1 MRTGAWLRV
10 RDLVDL
16 LAALA
21 VGVDLGVRLAN
32 LQGERDRTDPLCLP
46 SSRMVYRI

>member
-10 RDLVDL
+10 RDLLDL

-32 LQGERDRTDPLCLP
+32 LQGERDHTDPLCLP
-46 SSRMVYRI
+46 SSRMVYWI